1 MMAAEIKFFFMAI
14 SRNCGL
20 ALAFMRLVCQNGIRV
35 SVTAITYCANV
46 IALEFA

>member
-20 ALAFMRLVCQNGIRV
+20 ALSFMWVVCHNGIRI

-46 IALEFA
+46 IALENA

>member
-20 ALAFMRLVCQNGIRV
+20 ALAFTRLVCQNGIRV